1 MYRPKIMPPR
11 MTRIFIVMQARAGEL
26 LLRARRAAEREQEFI
41 LAMMQQLVVGL
52 LIFLTLLVSL
62 HLCGVRVMLSNWS
75 PQRH

>member
-1 MYRPKIMPPR
+1 MPMYRPKIMPPR
-11 MTRIFIVMQARAGEL
+11 ILIAMQARAGEL